1 MPNIPVNDMTCV
13 LYEYNLLKASQK
25 WHVRMPQKFYSQS
38 LLCIL
43 IMCIYG
49 SSRNSEW
56 TLPLYVRIIY
66 RQQAQQAFRV
76 TSNRY
81 STCTT
86 SVVIMFVLI
95 VTVQTGCRRSVE

>member
-43 IMCIYG
+43 IMCMYG

-56 TLPLYVRIIY
+56 TFTFVCSLFIGSKHSKHLELLPTGIQLVPL
-66 RQQAQQAFRV
+66 
-76 TSNRY
+76 
-81 STCTT
+81 
-86 SVVIMFVLI
+86 VL
-95 VTVQTGCRRSVE
+95 